1 MRQGWQPN
9 PRFWDR
15 VARVVITTGGLVL
28 VAAVLAILVFI
39 VREAAPL
46 AGRAEV
52 VAEHSLPT
60 PDRAI
65 LAGTDDYREIGFRVL
80 ASETQ
85 FFRLQDGKTLRRVP
99 APFDSAA
106 QIQSAAHSPVSGLL
120 VLGSTDGRV
129 ALAQVEDE
137 ARWEQTGRTVDV
149 DLRLAGL
156 VTLDTAKRPVM
167 QVVGDRDEDGVIA
180 VAGILA
186 PASSAEPATVL
197 YAFTD
202 AEGKAAGTVHLEDG
216 LEGKR
221 PTALMLSFVAGL
233 LAVGTSDGTLYFW
246 SLEDPENPV
255 LEDHVNA
262 DSASISALQMLVAD
276 QSLLVGSARGEVSV
290 WFRVR
295 YARVTNSGTQSWVV
309 DGVEIGPNASHVFL
323 DRDVGHRLAHR
334 PDLGVETEG
343 HPWTR
348 IRTFH
353 AHDAALTFIAPS
365 PRVKGFASLDVA
377 GRLVLQ
383 QSTSERTLAVL
394 ETALAGVTS
403 LAFAPRG
410 DGLVALDA
418 SSRLHVWRV
427 DNAHPEAGLQA
438 LLGKVW
444 YEGYAAPEFVWQ
456 STGGSE
462 DFEPKLSLVPL
473 FAGTLKGT
481 LYAMLFSVP
490 LAILG
495 ALYLSQLASPALR
508 NLVKPAVEMM
518 SAVPSVVVG
527 FLAALWLAP
536 LLEANL
542 TAWGTAAL
550 LLPVGLAVALGS
562 WLLLPRP
569 WRMAAPAGTE
579 LLFMLPFLVGA
590 AWLGSECGPFV
601 ERVFFAGDLRQWLYG
616 AQGIHY
622 DQRNCVVVGMALGVA
637 VIPIVFSIC
646 EDAMSSV
653 PRSLTSAALALGA
666 SRWQTALHVIL
677 PAASPG
683 IFAAVMLGLG
693 RAIGETMIVL
703 MATGNTPILDFS
715 PFNGMRTMSAAIA
728 VEIPEAPQG
737 GTLYRV
743 LFLTGALLFV
753 FTFFINT
760 GADFI
765 ARHLRKR
772 YAQF

>member
-1 MRQGWQPN
+1 MSQGWRPN

-15 VARVVITTGGLVL
+15 VARVVITTGGITL
-28 VAAVLAILVFI
+28 VAAVLAILIFI

-46 AGRAEV
+46 AGRAKV
-52 VAEHSLPT
+52 VAERSLPT
-60 PDRAI
+60 SDRAI
-65 LAGTDDYREIGFRVL
+65 LAGTDNYREIGFRVL
-80 ASETQ
+80 ATETQ
-85 FFRLQDGKTLRRVP
+85 FFRLQDGATLRQVP
-99 APFDSAA
+99 APFDSTA

-129 ALAQVEDE
+129 AVAKVEDE
-137 ARWEQTGRTVDV
+137 ATWEQAGRRVDV
-149 DLRLAGL
+149 DLRLAGI
-156 VTLDTAKRPVM
+156 VALDSEKRPVM
-167 QVVGDRDEDGVIA
+167 HVVGDRDEDGAMA
-180 VAGILA
+180 VAGIFA
-186 PASSAEPATVL
+186 PASAPDAVAVL
-197 YAFTD
+197 YAFAG
-202 AEGKAAGTVHLEDG
+202 AEGEHATTVQLADG
-216 LEGKR
+216 LEGKQ
-221 PTALMLSFVAGL
+221 PTALMLSFAAGL

-262 DSASISALQMLVAD
+262 DSAAITALQMLVAD
-276 QSLLVGSARGEVSV
+276 QSLLVGGARGEVSV

-295 YARVTNSGTQSWVV
+295 YARVTNSGTRAWAV
-309 DGVEIGPNASHVFL
+309 DGVEIGPKASHVFL
-323 DRDVGHRLAHR
+323 DQNLGQRLAHL
-334 PDLGVETEG
+334 PDLRVETEG

-348 IRTFH
+348 IRSFH
-353 AHDAALTFIAPS
+353 AHDAAVISIAPS
-365 PRVKGFASLDVA
+365 PRVKGFASLDA
-377 GRLVLQ
+377 TGRLVLQ
-383 QSTSERTLAVL
+383 QSTSDRTLVVL
-394 ETALAGVTS
+394 ETGLENVTN

-418 SSRLHVWRV
+418 SNRLHAWRV
-427 DNAHPEAGLQA
+427 DNPHPEVGLQA

-542 TAWGTAAL
+542 TAWGTVAL
-550 LLPVGLAVALGS
+550 LLPVGLAAALGA
-562 WLLLPRP
+562 WLLLPRT
-569 WRMAAPAGTE
+569 WRMAAPVGTE

-590 AWLGSECGPFV
+590 AWLGSALGPFV
-601 ERVFFAGDLRQWLYG
+601 ERVLFAGDLRQWLYG
-616 AQGIHY
+616 TQGIHY

-753 FTFFINT
+753 FTFLINT
-760 GADFI
+760 GADLI